1 VTRPKDFIERVGSFR
16 EAILPRQDVT
26 LKTVEP
32 RSVGAR
38 GIAGLDPSLSDG
50 LTVAVE
56 GQADVTSDTFAV
68 GLGARYAF
76 R

>member
-1 VTRPKDFIERVGSFR
+1 VERVGSFR
-16 EAILPRQDVT
+16 EAILPRQDLT

-38 GIAGLDPSLSDG
+38 GIAGFELALSEG
-50 LTVAVE
+50 LTVATE
-56 GQADVTSDTFAV
+56 GQADLTSDTFAV
-68 GLGARYAF
+68 GLAVRYAF